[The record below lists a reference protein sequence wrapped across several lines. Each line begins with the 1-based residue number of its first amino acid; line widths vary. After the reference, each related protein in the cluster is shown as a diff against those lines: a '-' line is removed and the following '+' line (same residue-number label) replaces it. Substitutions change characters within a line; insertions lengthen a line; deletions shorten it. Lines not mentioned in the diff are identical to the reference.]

1 MRPNWVVLIS
11 RTTATCIGYH
21 GVSHAW
27 HRLSRTGVFLGQVVM
42 VDTLSEVQ
50 LEVFCTCPQ
59 SITVSRERYVD
70 EVKAVSRW
78 SEECG
83 CKGILVYTDNSLV
96 DPWLVSQIILQN
108 TKKLCPLV
116 AVQPAYMHPYAV
128 AKIVSSF
135 AHLYERRIFLN
146 MVAGGFTTDLAAL
159 NDTTPHDKR
168 YARLIEYTSIIQ
180 QLLGS
185 SGPVT
190 YEGEFYTI
198 RNLKMTPPLP
208 APLFPGVF
216 VSGSSEAGL
225 LAAAKALGA
234 TAVKYPKPVRD
245 YGQSNS
251 QECVGSG
258 VRVGIITRASADE
271 AWRIAHERF
280 PTDKKGQLTHKLAM
294 KVSDSSWHKQL
305 SEVAAESNI
314 DETPYWL
321 VPFENYKT
329 FCPYLVGDY
338 ETVSN
343 ELALYVVAG
352 YETFILD
359 IPASKEELSHASEVF
374 KLATKKASTLKL
386 PSAHLTAQAV

>member
-1 MRPNWVVLIS
+1 M
-11 RTTATCIGYH
+11 
-21 GVSHAW
+21 
-27 HRLSRTGVFLGQVVM
+27 
-42 VDTLSEVQ
+42 
-50 LEVFCTCPQ
+50 
-59 SITVSRERYVD
+59 VSRERYVD
-70 EVKAVSRW
+70 EVKAVARW
-78 SEECG
+78 SEDCG

-108 TKKLCPLV
+108 TRTLCPLV

-135 AHLYERRIFLN
+135 AHLYERRIYLN

-168 YARLIEYTSIIQ
+168 YARLIEYTSIIK
-180 QLLGS
+180 QLLGYA
-185 SGPVT
+185 GPVT
-190 YEGEFYTI
+190 FEGEFYTI
-198 RNLKMTPPLP
+198 RNLRMTPPLP
-208 APLFPGVF
+208 APLLPGVF

-225 LAAAKALGA
+225 SAAKALGA
-234 TAVKYPKPVRD
+234 TAVKYPKPAGE
-245 YGQSNS
+245 YGQANAE
-251 QECVGSG
+251 ECLDAG

-305 SEVAAESNI
+305 SEIAAESTI
-314 DETPYWL
+314 GETPYWL

-338 ETVSN
+338 QAVSD
-343 ELALYVVAG
+343 ELAHYVTAG
-352 YETFILD
+352 YRTFILD
-359 IPASKEELSHASEVF
+359 IPAHQDELSHTSEVF
-374 KLATKKASTLKL
+374 KLAAKKASTWM
-386 PSAHLTAQAV
+386 SSSQHLTAQAV

>member
-1 MRPNWVVLIS
+1 MIN
-11 RTTATCIGYH
+11 
-21 GVSHAW
+21 
-27 HRLSRTGVFLGQVVM
+27 
-42 VDTLSEVQ
+42 TLSDVQ

-59 SITVSRERYVD
+59 SSMVLREKYVD
-70 EVKAVSRW
+70 EVKAVARW

-96 DPWLVSQIILQN
+96 DPWLVSQVILQN
-108 TKKLCPLV
+108 TNKLCPLV

-128 AKIVSSF
+128 AKMVSSL
-135 AHLYERRIFLN
+135 AHLYERRIYLN

-168 YARLIEYTSIIQ
+168 YARLIEYTSIIK
-180 QLLGS
+180 QLLGN

-190 YEGEFYTI
+190 FEGEFYTI
-198 RNLKMTPPLP
+198 RNLKITPSLP
-208 APLFPGVF
+208 APLLPGVF
-216 VSGSSEAGL
+216 ISGSSEAGL
-225 LAAAKALGA
+225 LAAKVLGA
-234 TAVKYPKPVRD
+234 TAVKYPKPAGE
-245 YGQSNS
+245 YGQANS
-251 QECVGSG
+251 QECLDSG

-305 SEVAAESNI
+305 SEVAAQSSI
-314 DETPYWL
+314 HETPYWL

-338 ETVSN
+338 ATVSN
-343 ELALYVVAG
+343 ELALYVAAG

-359 IPASKEELSHASEVF
+359 IPPNHEELSHTSEVF
-374 KLATKKASTLKL
+374 KQATKKASFRKL
-386 PSAHLTAQAV
+386 PSDTREPSIPLAGVPLV

>member
-1 MRPNWVVLIS
+1 
-11 RTTATCIGYH
+11 
-21 GVSHAW
+21 
-27 HRLSRTGVFLGQVVM
+27 M
-42 VDTLSEVQ
+42 VETLSEAR

-59 SITVSRERYVD
+59 SITVSREKYLD
-70 EVKAVSRW
+70 DVKAVACW

-96 DPWLVSQIILQN
+96 DPWLVSQVILQN
-108 TKKLCPLV
+108 TKTLCPLV

-128 AKIVSSF
+128 AKMVSSF
-135 AHLYERRIFLN
+135 AHLYERRIYLN

-168 YARLIEYTSIIQ
+168 YARLIEYTSIIK

-190 YEGEFYTI
+190 FEGEFYTI

-208 APLFPGVF
+208 APLLPGVF

-225 LAAAKALGA
+225 LAAKALGA
-234 TAVKYPKPVRD
+234 TAVKYPKPARD
-245 YGQSNS
+245 YGPTNS
-251 QECVGSG
+251 EECLDSG
-258 VRVGIITRASADE
+258 VRVGIITRESADE

-280 PTDKKGQLTHKLAM
+280 PTDKKGQLAHKLAM

-305 SEVAAESNI
+305 SEVAAEANSH
-314 DETPYWL
+314 ETPYWL

-338 ETVSN
+338 ETVSD
-343 ELALYVVAG
+343 ELALYVAAG

-359 IPASKEELSHASEVF
+359 IPSNQEELSHTSEVF
-374 KLATKKASTLKL
+374 KLAARKA
-386 PSAHLTAQAV
+386 LTRKSPHNIPNGATA

>member
-1 MRPNWVVLIS
+1 
-11 RTTATCIGYH
+11 
-21 GVSHAW
+21 
-27 HRLSRTGVFLGQVVM
+27 M

-59 SITVSRERYVD
+59 SIQVSRERYVD
-70 EVKAVSRW
+70 EVKAVARW

-96 DPWLVSQIILQN
+96 DPWLVSQVILQN

-128 AKIVSSF
+128 AKMVSSF

-146 MVAGGFTTDLAAL
+146 MVAGGFVADLAAL

-180 QLLGS
+180 QLLGNA
-185 SGPVT
+185 GPVT

-208 APLFPGVF
+208 APLLPGVF

-225 LAAAKALGA
+225 LAAKAFSS
-234 TAVKYPKPVRD
+234 TAVKYPKPARD
-245 YGQSNS
+245 YGQENS
-251 QECVGSG
+251 QECLGSG

-271 AWRIAHERF
+271 AWRIAHRTL
-280 PTDKKGQLTHKLAM
+280 PNGQEGTA
-294 KVSDSSWHKQL
+294 
-305 SEVAAESNI
+305 N
-314 DETPYWL
+314 
-321 VPFENYKT
+321 
-329 FCPYLVGDY
+329 
-338 ETVSN
+338 
-343 ELALYVVAG
+343 
-352 YETFILD
+352 
-359 IPASKEELSHASEVF
+359 
-374 KLATKKASTLKL
+374 
-386 PSAHLTAQAV
+386 AQAGI

>member
-1 MRPNWVVLIS
+1 MGDI
-11 RTTATCIGYH
+11 
-21 GVSHAW
+21 
-27 HRLSRTGVFLGQVVM
+27 LS
-42 VDTLSEVQ
+42 DVQ
-50 LEVFCTCPQ
+50 LDVFCTCPQ
-59 SITVSRERYVD
+59 SSMVSREKYLGD
-70 EVKAVSRW
+70 VKAAARW

-96 DPWLVSQIILQN
+96 DPWLVSQVILQD

-116 AVQPAYMHPYAV
+116 AVQPAYMHPYGV
-128 AKIVSSF
+128 AKIVSSL
-135 AHLYERRIFLN
+135 AHLYERRIYLN

-168 YARLIEYTSIIQ
+168 YARLIEYTSIIK
-180 QLLGS
+180 QLLGN

-190 YEGEFYTI
+190 FEGEFYTI

-225 LAAAKALGA
+225 LAAKALGA
-234 TAVKYPKPVRD
+234 TAVKYPKPARE
-245 YGQSNS
+245 YGQPHS
-251 QECVGSG
+251 QECLDSG
-258 VRVGIITRASADE
+258 VRVGIITRPSADE

-305 SEVAAESNI
+305 SQVAAESTI
-314 DETPYWL
+314 HETPYWL

-338 ETVSN
+338 EVVSN
-343 ELALYVVAG
+343 ELAQYVVAG

-359 IPASKEELSHASEVF
+359 IPPNQEELSHTSEVF
-374 KLATKKASTLKL
+374 KLATKKASTRKV
-386 PSAHLTAQAV
+386 ALTARLAAQPV

>member
-1 MRPNWVVLIS
+1 
-11 RTTATCIGYH
+11 
-21 GVSHAW
+21 
-27 HRLSRTGVFLGQVVM
+27 M

-70 EVKAVSRW
+70 EVKAVARW

-128 AKIVSSF
+128 AKIVSSL

-146 MVAGGFTTDLAAL
+146 MVAGGFTADLAAL

-180 QLLGS
+180 QLLGN

-190 YEGEFYTI
+190 YEGGFYTI
-198 RNLKMTPPLP
+198 RNLRMTPPVP
-208 APLFPGVF
+208 APLLPGVF

-225 LAAAKALGA
+225 LAAKALGA

-245 YGQSNS
+245 YGQANS
-251 QECVGSG
+251 QECLGSG

-271 AWRIAHERF
+271 AWRIAYERF
-280 PTDKKGQLTHKLAM
+280 PTDRKGQLTHKLAM

-305 SEVAAESNI
+305 STL
-314 DETPYWL
+314 DEKTEGQRNLYWL
-321 VPFENYKT
+321 WPFKNYKT
-329 FCPYLVGDY
+329 FCPYLVGSY
-338 ETVSN
+338 ERVAE
-343 ELALYVVAG
+343 ELAKYIRAG
-352 YETFILD
+352 FTNFILD
-359 IPASKEELSHASEVF
+359 IPAAEEDVHKAGIVF
-374 KLATKKASTLKL
+374 
-386 PSAHLTAQAV
+386 

>member
-1 MRPNWVVLIS
+1 
-11 RTTATCIGYH
+11 
-21 GVSHAW
+21 
-27 HRLSRTGVFLGQVVM
+27 M

-59 SITVSRERYVD
+59 SFAVSRDQYVD
-70 EVKAVSRW
+70 EVKAVARW

-180 QLLGS
+180 LLLGN

-198 RNLKMTPPLP
+198 RNLKMTPPVP
-208 APLFPGVF
+208 APLLPGVF

-225 LAAAKALGA
+225 LAAKALGA
-234 TAVKYPKPVRD
+234 TAVKYPKPVRE
-245 YGQSNS
+245 YEQANS

-314 DETPYWL
+314 DATPYWL

-343 ELALYVVAG
+343 ELARYVVAG

-359 IPASKEELSHASEVF
+359 IPASKEELSHTSEVF
-374 KLATKKASTLKL
+374 KLAASKVSTRKP
-386 PSAHLTAQAV
+386 PSAHLAAQAV

>member
-1 MRPNWVVLIS
+1 MVH
-11 RTTATCIGYH
+11 T
-21 GVSHAW
+21 
-27 HRLSRTGVFLGQVVM
+27 LSTVQLE
-42 VDTLSEVQ
+42 SEVQ

-59 SITVSRERYVD
+59 SSMVSREKYAD
-70 EVKAVSRW
+70 EVKAVARW

-96 DPWLVSQIILQN
+96 DPWLVSQVILQN

-128 AKIVSSF
+128 AKIVSSL
-135 AHLYERRIFLN
+135 AHLYQRRIYLN

-168 YARLIEYTSIIQ
+168 YARLIEYTSIIK
-180 QLLGS
+180 QLLGNA
-185 SGPVT
+185 GPVT
-190 YEGEFYTI
+190 FEGEFYTI

-208 APLFPGVF
+208 APLLPGVF

-225 LAAAKALGA
+225 VAAKALGA
-234 TAVKYPKPVRD
+234 TAVKYPKPSRE
-245 YGQSNS
+245 YGQANS
-251 QECVGSG
+251 QECQDSG

-314 DETPYWL
+314 HETPYWL

-338 ETVSN
+338 RTVSD
-343 ELALYVVAG
+343 ELALYVAAG

-359 IPASKEELSHASEVF
+359 IPSNQEELSHISEVF
-374 KLATKKASTLKL
+374 KLAAKKASTRKS
-386 PSAHLTAQAV
+386 PSLHA

>member
-1 MRPNWVVLIS
+1 MI
-11 RTTATCIGYH
+11 
-21 GVSHAW
+21 
-27 HRLSRTGVFLGQVVM
+27 
-42 VDTLSEVQ
+42 DTLSEVQ

-59 SITVSRERYVD
+59 SIQVSRERYVD
-70 EVKAVSRW
+70 EVKAVAHW

-96 DPWLVSQIILQN
+96 DPWLVSQVILQN
-108 TKKLCPLV
+108 TKELCPLV

-128 AKIVSSF
+128 AKIVSSL

-146 MVAGGFTTDLAAL
+146 MVAGGFTTDLVAL

-180 QLLGS
+180 QLLGN

-198 RNLKMTPPLP
+198 RNLKMTPSLP
-208 APLFPGVF
+208 APLLPGVF

-225 LAAAKALGA
+225 LAAKALGA
-234 TAVKYPKPVRD
+234 TAVKYPKPARD
-245 YGQSNS
+245 YEQVNS
-251 QECVGSG
+251 QECLGSG

-359 IPASKEELSHASEVF
+359 IPASQEELSHTSEVF
-374 KLATKKASTLKL
+374 KLATKKASTRKSL
-386 PSAHLTAQAV
+386 SAHPTAQVV

>member
-1 MRPNWVVLIS
+1 
-11 RTTATCIGYH
+11 
-21 GVSHAW
+21 
-27 HRLSRTGVFLGQVVM
+27 M

-59 SITVSRERYVD
+59 SFAVSRDQYVD
-70 EVKAVSRW
+70 EVKAVARW

-180 QLLGS
+180 LLLGN

-198 RNLKMTPPLP
+198 RNLKMTPPVP
-208 APLFPGVF
+208 APLLPGVF

-225 LAAAKALGA
+225 LAARALGA
-234 TAVKYPKPVRD
+234 TAVKYPKPARD
-245 YGQSNS
+245 YGQENS

-258 VRVGIITRASADE
+258 VRVGIISRASADE

-305 SEVAAESNI
+305 SEVAAESHI
-314 DETPYWL
+314 DPTPYWL

-338 ETVSN
+338 EIVSN
-343 ELALYVVAG
+343 ELARYVVAG

-359 IPASKEELSHASEVF
+359 IPASKEELFHTSEVF
-374 KLATKKASTLKL
+374 KLAATKVLTRKP

>member
-1 MRPNWVVLIS
+1 MI
-11 RTTATCIGYH
+11 
-21 GVSHAW
+21 
-27 HRLSRTGVFLGQVVM
+27 
-42 VDTLSEVQ
+42 DTLSEIQ

-59 SITVSRERYVD
+59 SIQVSRERYVD
-70 EVKAVSRW
+70 EVKAVARW

-96 DPWLVSQIILQN
+96 DPWLVSQVILQN
-108 TKKLCPLV
+108 TKELCPLV

-128 AKIVSSF
+128 AKIVSSL

-146 MVAGGFTTDLAAL
+146 MVAGGFTTDLVAL

-180 QLLGS
+180 QLLGN

-198 RNLKMTPPLP
+198 RNLKMTPSLP
-208 APLFPGVF
+208 APLLPGVF

-225 LAAAKALGA
+225 LAAKALGA
-234 TAVKYPKPVRD
+234 TAVKYPKPARD
-245 YGQSNS
+245 YEQANS
-251 QECVGSG
+251 QECLGSG

-359 IPASKEELSHASEVF
+359 IPASQEELSHTSEVF
-374 KLATKKASTLKL
+374 KLATKKASTLKS
-386 PSAHLTAQAV
+386 PSAHPAAQVV